1 MRRSP
6 LVLAVV
12 VALAAC
18 HAGDGG
24 SAVSDSAASQP
35 SVVAEALR
43 FTAPVVGGGE
53 LDAETLAG
61 EPVAFW
67 FWAPT

>member
-12 VALAAC
+12 VTLAAC
-18 HAGDGG
+18 QAGDGG
-24 SAVSDSAASQP
+24 SAGSETAVSRPAA
-35 SVVAEALR
+35 VAEALR

-53 LDAETLAG
+53 LDAQALAG
-61 EPVAFW
+61 QPVAFW